1 MKEKLQHFMMGR
13 YGIDSFSKF
22 LLGVT
27 VFFCAID
34 LFFHSVVLNSWT
46 LLLLIYTYYR
56 VFSKNHS
63 KRYQE
68 NMRFLQIKNKL
79 LARFQREK
87 SHMQQRKTHHI
98 YTCPTCKEKDVSAL
112 PVQNV
117 RQNSHGQ
124 VKNQHRYTTL

>member
-63 KRYQE
+63 KRYQKYE
-68 NMRFLQIKNKL
+68 IL
-79 LARFQREK
+79 
-87 SHMQQRKTHHI
+87 TD
-98 YTCPTCKEKDVSAL
+98 KE
-112 PVQNV
+112 
-117 RQNSHGQ
+117 
-124 VKNQHRYTTL
+124 

>member
-1 MKEKLQHFMMGR
+1 MNEKLQHFMMGR

-27 VFFCAID
+27 VFFCVID

-46 LLLLIYTYYR
+46 
-56 VFSKNHS
+56 
-63 KRYQE
+63 
-68 NMRFLQIKNKL
+68 KNKL

-98 YTCPTCKEKDVSAL
+98 YTCPTCKQKIRIPKGKGRICITCPKCKTEFTRTS
-112 PVQNV
+112 
-117 RQNSHGQ
+117 
-124 VKNQHRYTTL
+124 

>member
-1 MKEKLQHFMMGR
+1 MNEKLQHFMMGR

-27 VFFCAID
+27 VFFCVID

-56 VFSKNHS
+56 VFSKNHN

-98 YTCPTCKEKDVSAL
+98 YTCPTCKQKIRIPKGSQGAEGKRKDLHYLS
-112 PVQNV
+112 
-117 RQNSHGQ
+117 
-124 VKNQHRYTTL
+124 KM

>member
-46 LLLLIYTYYR
+46 LLLLIYTFT
-56 VFSKNHS
+56 VCS
-63 KRYQE
+63 
-68 NMRFLQIKNKL
+68 
-79 LARFQREK
+79 QRTIANGI
-87 SHMQQRKTHHI
+87 RKI
-98 YTCPTCKEKDVSAL
+98 
-112 PVQNV
+112 
-117 RQNSHGQ
+117 
-124 VKNQHRYTTL
+124 

>member
-87 SHMQQRKTHHI
+87 ITHAAAENTS
-98 YTCPTCKEKDVSAL
+98 YLYLSDM
-112 PVQNV
+112 
-117 RQNSHGQ
+117 
-124 VKNQHRYTTL
+124 